1 MNRLIRSLLF
11 SVLFVITSTLSSG
24 CLFVV
29 AGAAGGTVA
38 YVKGA
43 LQVSL
48 DGPIDDVA
56 DASAK
61 AVKDLK
67 FILVSKRIDAVSGE
81 VLARTAKDVKV
92 QIILKKQTEKTTQV
106 DIRIG
111 TFGDRMLS
119 QQVLDEIR
127 KNL

>member
-1 MNRLIRSLLF
+1 
-11 SVLFVITSTLSSG
+11 
-24 CLFVV
+24 
-29 AGAAGGTVA
+29 
-38 YVKGA
+38 VKGA